1 MKSDISATKRSKM
14 TNPSRY
20 DLDDLRVFLAIA
32 EAQNLTHGAQ
42 QVNLAPS
49 SASHRLR
56 GLEEAMGTPLF
67 TRQAR
72 GVTLTAAGETLMRHA
87 RRVFAQLEQMH
98 ADLSPLAR
106 GVRGH
111 VRLWA
116 NTHATHTYLP
126 ADLSA
131 FLKDFPQVSMSLE
144 EHPSL
149 DIVMAVVRGEI
160 DMGVVADEVE
170 GADVELIPYRFDHL
184 VLIAPLNHPRA
195 RRKRIKFNEVLND
208 PFVMLH
214 AGSSIHTFTVNTAA
228 ALGKHLDVR
237 IQVRSFEAVCRMVSA
252 GVGVGLVPRSA
263 LIDQQGKLRADL
275 SVIELDEPWAQRDL
289 KVCVRNTDAL
299 NSFAKHLLK
308 HLTANCG
315 ETKK

>member
-1 MKSDISATKRSKM
+1 MKIAISAYERSKM

-32 EAQNLTHGAQ
+32 QARNLTHGAQ
-42 QVNLAPS
+42 QANLAPS
-49 SASHRLR
+49 SASHRLKS
-56 GLEEAMGTPLF
+56 LEEAIGTPLF

-72 GVTLTAAGETLMRHA
+72 GVTLTPAGETLMRHA

-131 FLKDFPQVSMSLE
+131 FLKDFPQVSISLE

-149 DIVMAVVRGEI
+149 DIVMALVRGEV
-160 DMGVVADEVE
+160 DVGVVAEEVE
-170 GADVELIPYRFDHL
+170 GADVRLLPYRSDRL
-184 VLIAPLNHPRA
+184 VLIAPLSHPRA
-195 RRKRIKFNEVLND
+195 RRKRIKFSEVLDD

-214 AGSSIHTFTVNTAA
+214 AGSSIHTFTLNAAA
-228 ALGKHLDVR
+228 ALGRHLDVR

-263 LIDQQGKLRADL
+263 LVNHDGSPRADL
-275 SVIELDEPWAQRDL
+275 VVIDLDEPWAKRNLQ
-289 KVCVRNTDAL
+289 VCIRNDDNLTP
-299 NSFAKHLLK
+299 FTRHLIER
-308 HLTANCG
+308 LTTASG
-315 ETKK
+315 